1 MLRVAVFIC
10 AGDADVCFGCGDRSP
25 AERERVLVRQFAR
38 DAWAESVSRFTWPKV
53 TPTARAAETKMLS
66 SFCCFAM
73 LPP

>member
-1 MLRVAVFIC
+1 
-10 AGDADVCFGCGDRSP
+10 
-25 AERERVLVRQFAR
+25 VRQFAR

>member
-1 MLRVAVFIC
+1 
-10 AGDADVCFGCGDRSP
+10 
-25 AERERVLVRQFAR
+25 VRQFAR

-73 LPP
+73 LPPWLRLFDVHTRCEVTQLWRFW